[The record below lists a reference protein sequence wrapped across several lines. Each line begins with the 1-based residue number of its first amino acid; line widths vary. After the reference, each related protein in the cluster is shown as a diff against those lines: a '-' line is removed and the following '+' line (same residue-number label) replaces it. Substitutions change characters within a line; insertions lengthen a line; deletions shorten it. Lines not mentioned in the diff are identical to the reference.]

1 VRTLTVGAV
10 VVCGAFALAFPFL
23 VNGYWLSVGVLA
35 MFYAIV
41 AASWALLAGYAGQ
54 FSFGHMAFVSLG
66 AYTSGLLVK
75 WFDIPI
81 PLGMLAGVLMCGVV
95 GSGIGL
101 VCLRM
106 RGPYLALFT
115 VAFSE
120 VLRIVIVSENEVTGG
135 SGGLEVTPLF
145 HGRTDSPYYYFGLA
159 LLLGSLA
166 IMLFLVTS
174 RWGLFFR
181 AIRENEDAAAAAG
194 VKVVRFR
201 ILAFAITSSFAGLAG
216 GFYGHYIGIL
226 TPDIGSV
233 DQMGLVVA
241 MAVIGGAESIV
252 AAMIGALGLEFLV
265 EALRSYGQ
273 WRLVL
278 FGALLLLTMRFA
290 RNGLLA
296 LAWQQFNAILPLP
309 LRDVVGGKGQLGTG
323 TASSPQPPT
332 ARGGGVS

>member
-1 VRTLTVGAV
+1 MPRWSSVCGAV
-10 VVCGAFALAFPFL
+10 VVAGLVLAFPFL
-23 VNGYWLSVGVLA
+23 VNAYWLSVGVLA
-35 MFYAIV
+35 TFYAIV

-66 AYTSGLLVK
+66 AYTSGLLATAIGV
-75 WFDIPI
+75 PI
-81 PLGMLAGVLMCGVV
+81 PLGMAAGVIICAIV
-95 GSGIGL
+95 GSGIGY

-120 VLRIVIVSENEVTGG
+120 VLRIIFVSETQITGG
-135 SGGLEVTPLF
+135 SGGLEVPPMF
-145 HGRTDSPYYYFGLA
+145 HGTTDAPAYYLGVA
-159 LLLGSLA
+159 LLVVSMA
-166 IMLFLVTS
+166 VMQALVNS

-241 MAVIGGAESIV
+241 MAVIGGAERLV
-252 AAMIGALGLEFLV
+252 AATIGALALEFLV

-296 LAWQQFNAILPLP
+296 LGWERLAQIDPRRRERSVEREA
-309 LRDVVGGKGQLGTG
+309 G
-323 TASSPQPPT
+323 
-332 ARGGGVS
+332 